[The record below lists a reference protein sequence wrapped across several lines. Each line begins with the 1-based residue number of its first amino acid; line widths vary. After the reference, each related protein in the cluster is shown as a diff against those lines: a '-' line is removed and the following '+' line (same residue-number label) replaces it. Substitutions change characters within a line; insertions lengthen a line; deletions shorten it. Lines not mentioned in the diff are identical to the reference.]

1 MVLQKDLQ
9 KKSCI
14 TVVITLYYALLAFFA
29 PFTPHQLNMPFIKL
43 IPDAS
48 AEEPLSPKQI
58 AQKAFDR
65 DRGENSRATAQ
76 MVLVN
81 SKDDKRTREFESLRI
96 KQGKLETQ
104 MIRFLSP
111 ADIRGTGFLT
121 VENEGWKN
129 DQFLYLPALRR
140 SRRIVSSQKS
150 NSFVNSDFS
159 YEDMERHPVDDY
171 SYIMEGDTTINSLP
185 CYIITSRPNK
195 GTESQYSM
203 VKSHIIMESFV
214 TLLMQFFDKK
224 GSMIKQ
230 YKVMKLEKIQNIW
243 TESTIMMEDIQKKQK
258 TYINIQKIEY
268 NTNMN
273 RDELSQQSLENF

>member
-1 MVLQKDLQ
+1 MELQKSYRIGSMVLCYIIIILIA
-9 KKSCI
+9 S
-14 TVVITLYYALLAFFA
+14 TMPALL
-29 PFTPHQLNMPFIKL
+29 TPITFISL
-43 IPDAS
+43 ISEAS
-48 AEEPLSPKQI
+48 AQESLSAAQI
-58 AQKAFDR
+58 AQKVFDR
-65 DRGENSRATAQ
+65 ERGDNSRSTAQ
-76 MVLVN
+76 MVLIN
-81 SKDDKRTREFESLRI
+81 SKGDKRIRDFEALRI

-121 VENEGWKN
+121 LENEGWKN

-243 TESTIMMEDIQKKQK
+243 TESTIMMEDIEKKQK